1 MKEGDSVDFQAI
13 AQFVGTLGFPI
24 AACCYLMYSREKDG
38 ERHKEEMD
46 KMTDALNNNTLAI
59 QHLSDT
65 LSKK

>member
-1 MKEGDSVDFQAI
+1 MDFQAI
-13 AQFVGTLGFPI
+13 AQFIGTLGFPI
-24 AACCYLMYSREKDG
+24 AACCYLMFAREKDS

>member
-1 MKEGDSVDFQAI
+1 MDFQAI
-13 AQFVGTLGFPI
+13 AQFIGTLGFPI
-24 AACCYLMYSREKDG
+24 AACCYLMLSREKDS

-65 LSKK
+65 LAKH